1 MTERRFPLSGEVDM
15 SWSDELQ
22 KSLLVLVNET
32 NDDIVV
38 DCDGLEFI
46 DSTGI
51 AMIVRAWQRLAEG
64 DGDRERV
71 VICSTNE
78 QVRRVLEITGLE
90 VSIPVH
96 ESRDAALAALR
107 GA

>member
-38 DCDGLEFI
+38 GPIPGQE
-46 DSTGI
+46 
-51 AMIVRAWQRLAEG
+51 IVQ
-64 DGDRERV
+64 
-71 VICSTNE
+71 
-78 QVRRVLEITGLE
+78 
-90 VSIPVH
+90 
-96 ESRDAALAALR
+96 
-107 GA
+107 